1 MTKNEVVNAVSAL
14 ARPAGA
20 FYGFETLTHPK
31 MTKKSRATAEPWTK
45 GEVTIQA
52 SFSAK
57 LGVCYENCVNNAKE
71 RLGEARDFE
80 AQRPRGK
87 HYVDDSKWLMTDD
100 ATGEKFYVAIDKIGD
115 AKKTILIDGRPATDE
130 EVADLKENFFPKV
143 SANSTAAT
151 YGVTWRTYGVDSIV
165 AIR

>member
-1 MTKNEVVNAVSAL
+1 
-14 ARPAGA
+14 
-20 FYGFETLTHPK
+20 

-87 HYVDDSKWLMTDD
+87 HYVDGSKWLMTDD
-100 ATGEKFYVAIDKIGD
+100 ATGEKFYIALDKIGGAD
-115 AKKTILIDGRPATDE
+115 KKIFIGDREATE
-130 EVADLKENFFPKV
+130 EEAADLKENYFPKV
-143 SANSTAAT
+143 SANSAAAQ

-165 AIR
+165 SIH